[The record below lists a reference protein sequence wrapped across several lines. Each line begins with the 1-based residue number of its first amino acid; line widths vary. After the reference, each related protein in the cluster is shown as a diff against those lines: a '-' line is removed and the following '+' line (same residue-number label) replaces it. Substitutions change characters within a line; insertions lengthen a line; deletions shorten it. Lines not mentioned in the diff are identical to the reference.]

1 MIVSLFILIFNLLR
15 PGSRCYI
22 HQAIAAFPCLK
33 IIFLRVNKQAIAAFP
48 CKKNNIFT
56 CKQASY
62 CCFPCI
68 KIIFLLVNKQAIA
81 TFPCKPLLY
90 APKPVPYL
98 PRKLL
103 LHLPSKSSS
112 TTVNHCYIFE
122 PCKPLLHSSNPLV
135 QCYRDVKAL
144 RLIILSYY
152 NYIRLQQICLFSST
166 ISGMHQL

>member
-22 HQAIAAFPCLK
+22 HQAIAAFPCMK
-33 IIFLRVNKQAIAAFP
+33 IIFLLVNKQAIAA
-48 CKKNNIFT
+48 
-56 CKQASY
+56 
-62 CCFPCI
+62 FPCI

-144 RLIILSYY
+144 HSHYLELLQLYSFAADLS
-152 NYIRLQQICLFSST
+152 F
-166 ISGMHQL
+166 